1 MAGAVNE
8 AAKSP
13 APSAVAK
20 VVMVLEALLSCHG
33 VSERLIGTAEP
44 WLAPERSGG
53 VRERSE
59 RPIYTAELSL
69 ASERSG
75 GVSGGVSEISRSTGL
90 PTSTVHRILRELS
103 GLGWVRVDSEHRY
116 LPGVRLLSLAGQ
128 TAGVTHIVRPILQ
141 GLCSSTGHTVHF
153 ALLSGEE
160 AVYVDKLEG
169 DRAYAMRSRVGLS
182 IPLHCTAIGK
192 AILACL
198 PRAEL
203 RELLTRMPLP
213 AMTAR
218 TITDPDLLIAHLD
231 NVARRGYSVDDE
243 ENEEHT
249 RCLGVAVLDPHG
261 RPIGGISVSALTFD
275 LDRVKVRACAPLL
288 IAAAREASQA
298 LGPPGVAPRPP
309 DGRPG

>member
-20 VVMVLEALLSCHG
+20 VVMVLEALLSYHG
-33 VSERLIGTAEP
+33 VS
-44 WLAPERSGG
+44 
-53 VRERSE
+53 ERSE
-59 RPIYTAELSL
+59 RPIDSRALARAGAKRRIDTAEPSL
-69 ASERSG
+69 APER
-75 GVSGGVSEISRSTGL
+75 SGGVSEISRSTGL

-169 DRAYAMRSRVGLS
+169 DRAYGMRSRVGLS

-298 LGPPGVAPRPP
+298 LGLPGAAPRPP
-309 DGRPG
+309 DGRSG